1 MAEKRPIYQ
10 IEDLYCQYKSN
21 KYPVLQIKDLQIED
35 AQVYFFVGS
44 SGVGKSTILET
55 LGLMNNTIKSNGNTK
70 FIFNSED
77 GNVDFTTIWNKGD
90 QKLAEFRKN
99 HLSFIFQSTNLF
111 NYLSAYQNAAISQ
124 ILQGKKI
131 EEANLRSRQ
140 LLLKLFNQDF
150 VKEIV
155 NGKSVLEMS
164 GGQKQRLAFARAL
177 GTSYSVLLADE
188 PTGNLDHH
196 NARNLI
202 EQLVQQVHS
211 TRKTAIIVSHDID
224 LSVDYGDQIVLIRRE
239 TFEESG
245 QTMTQGKVDK
255 HSIYKSKDGIWSAP
269 NGSEISSD
277 ALKSLLKASIQDI

>member
-211 TRKTAIIVSHDID
+211 THKTAIIVSHDID

>member
-1 MAEKRPIYQ
+1 MVDLKHIYE
-10 IEDLYCQYKSN
+10 IRNLYCQYKSN
-21 KYPVLQIKDLQIED
+21 KHPVLKIDDLKIED
-35 AQVYFFVGS
+35 GKVYFFVGS

-55 LGLMNNTIKSNGNTK
+55 LGLMNNTIKTNSKTD
-70 FIFNSED
+70 FLFNSGGES
-77 GNVDFTTIWNKGD
+77 VDFTKVWNKGD
-90 QKLAEFRKN
+90 RSLAAFRKN

-140 LLLKLFNQDF
+140 LLLKLFSNDF
-150 VKEIV
+150 VREIV
-155 NGKSVLEMS
+155 KGKSVLEMS

-211 TRKTAIIVSHDID
+211 DKKTAIIVSHDID
-224 LSVDYGDQIVLIRRE
+224 LSVEYGDQIVFIRRQAFSE
-239 TFEESG
+239 NG
-245 QTMTQGKVDK
+245 QELMQGRIDQQ
-255 HSIYKSKDGIWSAP
+255 SIYKAENDSWLDYAGNRISK
-269 NGSEISSD
+269 EE
-277 ALKSLLKASIQDI
+277 LKRLLKTSIQES

>member
-21 KYPVLQIKDLQIED
+21 RYPVLQIKDLQIED

-55 LGLMNNTIKSNGNTK
+55 LGLMNNTIKSNGKTK